1 MALESVMENLRPAQL
16 EMLDILKEID
26 RICEKHGIRYWLFA
40 GTLLGAVRHQG
51 FIPWDD
57 DCDIGMMRED
67 FEKFESVIEE
77 LPPHLFYQTPQTD
90 PHYTKKFIKIRSNR
104 IKLIEME
111 ESFNEPYNQGVF
123 VDIFIHDY
131 YPSWSPSLMNC
142 LQRFVLLRKQKVK
155 YQKGSMQ
162 RKFFHLRLLPEI
174 AFHYFVRS
182 ILNVLLKKFRK
193 KTSGYIGIA
202 LSYADFKA
210 VYHAEHILPI
220 SKKMTFEGFQ
230 FCVPKDSDALLR
242 QCFGNYMQL
251 PSEDERRWHA
261 KAIVINKEESF

>member
-1 MALESVMENLRPAQL
+1 MENLREAQL

-26 RICEKHGIRYWLFA
+26 CICEKHKIRYWLFA

-67 FEKFESVIEE
+67 FEKFESVLNE
-77 LPPHLFYQTPQTD
+77 LPSHLFYQTPKTD

-104 IKLIEME
+104 IKLIETE
-111 ESFNEPYNQGVF
+111 ESFNEPYHQGVF

-131 YPSWSPSLMNC
+131 YPSWSLSLMKY
-142 LQRFVLLRKQKVK
+142 LQRFYLLRKQKVR
-155 YQKGSMQ
+155 YQKGSLQ
-162 RKFFHLRLLPEI
+162 RMFFHLRLLPEI
-174 AFHYFVRS
+174 ASHYFVRFV
-182 ILNVLLKKFRK
+182 LNILLKKFRK

-220 SKKMTFEGFQ
+220 SEKMTFEGSRFS
-230 FCVPKDSDALLR
+230 VPKDADALLC

-251 PSEDERRWHA
+251 PPEGERRWHA
-261 KAIVINKEESF
+261 KAIVVNKDEKIV